1 MTTQT
6 NVDELERQQRE
17 LFAESFEDHTGW
29 LPDDYPNPDVVE
41 TSWEIFRDGWQAALS
56 SKQEEA

>member
-1 MTTQT
+1 MSDK
-6 NVDELERQQRE
+6 DELERQQRE

-29 LPDDYPNPDVVE
+29 HPEDYPNPDVVE
-41 TSWEIFRDGWQAALS
+41 TSWEIWRDGWQAALS